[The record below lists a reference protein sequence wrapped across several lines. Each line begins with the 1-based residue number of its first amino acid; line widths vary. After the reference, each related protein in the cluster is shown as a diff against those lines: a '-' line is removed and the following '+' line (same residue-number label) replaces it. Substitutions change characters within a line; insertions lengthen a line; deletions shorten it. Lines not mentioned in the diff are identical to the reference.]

1 MKLQKTYNDSLTS
14 YKNSLS
20 DVKLI
25 YNKDETVKRYQQCEL
40 SFKNVISEEKII
52 KERADRVVVDKKQVV
67 SNLNSLGGEFKS
79 AYLFVG
85 EKVANESKNTLSAFC
100 LLHKSI
106 ITDIGNKKELLE
118 KTRIGTFLDSV
129 PEHSELAK
137 CFHPF
142 EQPFVGKY
150 PIFL

>member
-67 SNLNSLGGEFKS
+67 SNLNSLGG
-79 AYLFVG
+79 
-85 EKVANESKNTLSAFC
+85 
-100 LLHKSI
+100 
-106 ITDIGNKKELLE
+106 
-118 KTRIGTFLDSV
+118 
-129 PEHSELAK
+129 
-137 CFHPF
+137 
-142 EQPFVGKY
+142 
-150 PIFL
+150 